1 MALFFIILAAVVSGA
16 LVSGISDYAAATIII
31 LSLIVVVTTFI
42 DINIGLVAILL
53 SMLLSPE
60 LEVGSAAGRSV
71 IIRAEDLLLILV
83 SLTWLMKMAF
93 VKQLPL
99 IRSSQ
104 LNAPIGIYVAILS
117 FSTLRGMIVG
127 DVMPLKGMFYVF
139 KIVEYFILYF
149 IVLNHTTSEKQVKL
163 FLTVLIVTAVIV
175 GIFGNTHI
183 GKVDRISAPFEGS
196 GEPNTLGG
204 YLLFILAILGGLIF
218 HYRERRLLFA
228 LVFIF
233 LVPTFVFTLSR
244 ASYMGFLPALA
255 AFVFLSKD
263 KRVINAILMVFL
275 CSVLLVAFGPKTVRD
290 RVVDTFKPEPQQKLK
305 QVGTLRLG
313 PSPAAR
319 VESWNTVLTKFFPKK
334 PLLGYGTTGIF
345 FLDSQY
351 ILVLAE
357 TGILGLIAFLW
368 IFLRIWVA
376 AIKTYNTVE
385 TPLNKGITLGYL
397 SGLVG
402 LMVQAIG
409 TNTFIIIRI
418 AEPFWFFTA
427 IVMKL
432 TDIETGKAQMEDIMR
447 DSKR

>member
-1 MALFFIILAAVVSGA
+1 MIIF
-16 LVSGISDYAAATIII
+16 
-31 LSLIVVVTTFI
+31 SLVVVIATFI
-42 DINIGLVAILL
+42 DINIGLIAILL

-60 LEVGSAAGRSV
+60 LEAGSAQGRAV

-83 SLTWLMKMAF
+83 SFTWLMKMAF

-104 LNAPIGIYVAILS
+104 LNAPIGIYLAILS
-117 FSTLRGMIVG
+117 LSTLRGMIMG
-127 DVMPLKGMFYVF
+127 DVLPLKGMFYVF
-139 KIVEYFILYF
+139 KLAEYFVLYF
-149 IVLNHTTSEKQVKL
+149 IVLNHTTTEKQVKL
-163 FLTVLIVTAVIV
+163 FLTVLIVTSLIV
-175 GIFGNTHI
+175 GIYGVTHI

-218 HYRERRLLFA
+218 HYRQRRALFILL
-228 LVFIF
+228 FIF

-244 ASYMGFLPALA
+244 SSYMGFLPALV
-255 AFVFLSKD
+255 AFTFLSKD
-263 KRVINAILMVFL
+263 KRVINSILMVFL
-275 CSVLLVAFGPKTVRD
+275 CSVLFVTFGPKAVRQ

-305 QVGTLRLG
+305 GLGAIRLG

-319 VESWNTVLTKFFPKK
+319 VESWNTVLTKLFPKK
-334 PLLGYGTTGIF
+334 PLLGYGMTGVF

-357 TGILGLIAFLW
+357 TGILGLLAFLW
-368 IFLRIWVA
+368 IFLRIWIAGVR
-376 AIKTYNTVE
+376 TYNIVE
-385 TPLNKGITLGYL
+385 TPLNKGLTLGYL
-397 SGLVG
+397 AGLVG

-432 TDIETGKAQMEDIMR
+432 TDVESGKAQMEDALIEKTR
-447 DSKR
+447 